1 LCESVGCI
9 LLLGPVCD
17 ADLAS
22 KHQFGDRSNM
32 PGHSQGPVVSK
43 CRHCWEA
50 IKSV

>member
-1 LCESVGCI
+1 
-9 LLLGPVCD
+9 
-17 ADLAS
+17 
-22 KHQFGDRSNM
+22 M